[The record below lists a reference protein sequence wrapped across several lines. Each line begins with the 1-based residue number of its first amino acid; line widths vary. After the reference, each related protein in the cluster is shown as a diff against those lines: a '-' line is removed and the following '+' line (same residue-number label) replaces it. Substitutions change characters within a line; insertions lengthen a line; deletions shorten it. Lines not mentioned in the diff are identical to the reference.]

1 MGQEGKPW
9 AARFS
14 SGGTYLFPRSSA
26 RWPLPPGSAA
36 LPATPG
42 GARCGAGTDLSQ
54 PTLRRARQ
62 TGKSAA
68 RISLRQR
75 TLLWLCRDMSSRH
88 EMEGVKGEGGAG
100 HLYGALA
107 GKD

>member
-26 RWPLPPGSAA
+26 RWPVPPGSAA
-36 LPATPG
+36 LPGTPG

-54 PTLRRARQ
+54 PTSA
-62 TGKSAA
+62 SAA
-68 RISLRQR
+68 NGQDSGPEFPCDNGPCYGFAVICPRVMRWKEAR
-75 TLLWLCRDMSSRH
+75 
-88 EMEGVKGEGGAG
+88 EGGAG